1 MIGWRRSGKI
11 DLFLSSQCVWK
22 EAGGGG
28 RKGGRERK
36 VNQLPR
42 ANLIGGKSLNKG
54 ERLIAAWRR
63 RYGPAVNSVKTLR
76 LAITIES
83 FTRVCNHLAELTGNS
98 LTPDFLARLI
108 SAGMPRRWS
117 PRRPLTDGGGGGG
130 GGGGG
135 DDGSAIYGPRFQLI
149 GPQRFFSFFFF
160 FSPFFFWFFL
170 FIRFCFTL
178 VVHSDFVVDGVS
190 APLPS
195 RDLGS
200 LMKRTRRHHPIVDF
214 FPGWAVIWLNSYGLG
229 RENCSAPQSW
239 FPIRLKKEK
248 WIQLYFVTM
257 KRPAGV
263 VSAISRLT
271 LKFLRLHFVFSVRF
285 LFHFP
290 LPRSFLNI
298 LIRFIKIFLQI

>member
-1 MIGWRRSGKI
+1 MSERR
-11 DLFLSSQCVWK
+11 Q
-22 EAGGGG
+22 GGGG

-160 FSPFFFWFFL
+160 FSPFFF
-170 FIRFCFTL
+170 
-178 VVHSDFVVDGVS
+178 
-190 APLPS
+190 
-195 RDLGS
+195 
-200 LMKRTRRHHPIVDF
+200 
-214 FPGWAVIWLNSYGLG
+214 
-229 RENCSAPQSW
+229 
-239 FPIRLKKEK
+239 
-248 WIQLYFVTM
+248 
-257 KRPAGV
+257 
-263 VSAISRLT
+263 
-271 LKFLRLHFVFSVRF
+271 
-285 LFHFP
+285 
-290 LPRSFLNI
+290 
-298 LIRFIKIFLQI
+298 